1 MIRPPPRSTRTD
13 TRCPYTTLFRSLVNP
28 RACAETELN
37 FTPTTQRKRIAG
49 VGAGP
54 AGLACA
60 TLAAE
65 RGHVVTLFDAAS
77 EIGGQF
83 NLAKR
88 IPGKEEFHET
98 LRYFSTRL
106 RDTGVDV
113 RLGHSVAA
121 ADLAD
126 FDEVVIA
133 TGITPRNA
141 SFPGADHAKALSYLD
156 VLSGRV
162 TPGARVEI
170 GRAHV

>member
-37 FTPTTQRKRIAG
+37 FTPTTQRKRIAV

-60 TLAAE
+60 TLAAERGHVVTLAAE

-98 LRYFSTRL
+98 LRSEER
-106 RDTGVDV
+106 RRGKEGVRTG
-113 RLGHSVAA
+113 
-121 ADLAD
+121 
-126 FDEVVIA
+126 
-133 TGITPRNA
+133 RN
-141 SFPGADHAKALSYLD
+141 
-156 VLSGRV
+156 RW
-162 TPGARVEI
+162 
-170 GRAHV
+170 